1 MDLKELDWRK
11 ASRSGEDQGNCVEVA
26 VDWRKANRSTEDQGN
41 CVEVAGY
48 QVHSA

>member
-26 VDWRKANRSTEDQGN
+26 V
-41 CVEVAGY
+41 Y